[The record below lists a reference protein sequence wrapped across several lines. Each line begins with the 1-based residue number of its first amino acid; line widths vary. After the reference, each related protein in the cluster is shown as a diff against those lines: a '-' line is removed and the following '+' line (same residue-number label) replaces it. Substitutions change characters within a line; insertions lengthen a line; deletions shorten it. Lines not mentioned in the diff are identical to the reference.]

1 MHGRRRELN
10 IGLDLLRGAEAGRGG
25 ILLVEGE
32 PGIGK
37 SRILRELSDAAARH
51 RFSLVCDA
59 ADKPLDQLPDGLS
72 GPHAASWSAQP
83 LLALS
88 AGVGPG
94 AGGRDGGDAG
104 VSPGPAAAPSTP
116 GRLLIVVDDVHCADP
131 ETLRRLDGLLRRT
144 QLSAPLW
151 ILARSTMAHRG
162 DAQQLF
168 DRLGRAGAVRMRLA
182 PLDDHAVA
190 AVAADLL
197 DARPAKSLLA
207 LAAEADGNP
216 LLLVELLAGLQEE
229 GRVQIDQGSAE
240 LVPGELPRRLRG
252 VVYRWVAGLSPGAR
266 ELLEVGAVLG
276 ESFQVDHVAALLG
289 ETPAGLLCGIE
300 SALAAGIL
308 VAGPDALVFRRALV
322 WRAIL
327 DGVPAPVRCAL
338 HRQAGEFLLQVGSS
352 ATDAAAH
359 LISGSRPCSPLS
371 LTRLDAAAGSL
382 LASAPRTAADLAVK
396 SLELTGPVDGER
408 IGRIETAVAALTA
421 ATRLSDAEM
430 LAQSALA
437 GPLPGAAETRL
448 HGRLAAVL
456 LHSGRLAEAASEAAQ
471 VLSEP
476 GLSGPSR
483 DDAEF
488 AMMLGMSAAS
498 QEDPAATTLAEEIL
512 ADPGQRGDAVVTAAL
527 LAQALNRWRESQLS
541 AALDLAR
548 LAVRRGRVG
557 PVASLFPR
565 VILVGM
571 LARLGE
577 LDEAGRLVSDV
588 REDAR
593 QLGLAGQAVSVDFL
607 AARLALLAG
616 RPAEAV
622 AGAEEALGR
631 ADQLGAHLFSL
642 DGLATLATVA
652 LRSGDLRV
660 AGEQV
665 DRFQARIAEY
675 GVAGGH
681 DLCLITAAQVAEAR
695 DGAERS
701 AAQVAALYAAVTS
714 QPAML
719 VAEASVAAWLVR
731 FALRAQDRAHAGAVS
746 AAADRLAADNPGFGA
761 LAAAAAHARGLLRRD
776 PAALRQAATSS
787 CDPWTR
793 ASAAEDLSLLL
804 REQKDFAGAALSL
817 EESLTGYER
826 TAALRDARRVRRRLR
841 GLGIRRRH
849 CTYAHRPKSGWES
862 LTDTERS
869 VSALVAQG
877 LTNQKIASEM
887 FLSPHTVAFHLRQVF
902 RKLDIGSRVDL
913 ARQLTERSR
922 AEVQPDL
929 VPRPG

>member
-1 MHGRRRELN
+1 M
-10 IGLDLLRGAEAGRGG
+10 
-25 ILLVEGE
+25 
-32 PGIGK
+32 
-37 SRILRELSDAAARH
+37 
-51 RFSLVCDA
+51 
-59 ADKPLDQLPDGLS
+59 
-72 GPHAASWSAQP
+72 
-83 LLALS
+83 
-88 AGVGPG
+88 
-94 AGGRDGGDAG
+94 
-104 VSPGPAAAPSTP
+104 
-116 GRLLIVVDDVHCADP
+116 
-131 ETLRRLDGLLRRT
+131 
-144 QLSAPLW
+144 
-151 ILARSTMAHRG
+151 
-162 DAQQLF
+162 
-168 DRLGRAGAVRMRLA
+168 
-182 PLDDHAVA
+182 
-190 AVAADLL
+190 
-197 DARPAKSLLA
+197 
-207 LAAEADGNP
+207 
-216 LLLVELLAGLQEE
+216 LLVELLAGLQEE

-308 VAGPDALVFRRALV
+308 VAAPDALVFRRALV

-327 DGVPAPVRCAL
+327 DGVPAPVRYAL

-359 LISGSRPCSPLS
+359 LISGSRPCSALS

-396 SLELTGPVDGER
+396 SLELTGPVDGAR

-471 VLSEP
+471 VLSEA

-498 QEDPAATTLAEEIL
+498 QEDPAATALAEEIL
-512 ADPGQRGDAVVTAAL
+512 ADPGQRGDAAVTAAL

-548 LAVRRGRVG
+548 LAVRRGRAG

-577 LDEAGRLVSDV
+577 LDEAGRLVSDL

-593 QLGLAGQAVSVDFL
+593 QLGLAGQAVSADFL

-616 RPAEAV
+616 RPAEAA
-622 AGAEEALGR
+622 AGAEEALRR

-652 LRSGDLRV
+652 LRSGDLRA

-731 FALRAQDRAHAGAVS
+731 FALRVQDRAHAGAVS
-746 AAADRLAADNPGFGA
+746 AAADRLAAGNPGFGA
-761 LAAAAAHARGLLRRD
+761 LAAAAAHAGGLLRRD

-787 CDPWTR
+787 CDPWAR

-817 EESLTGYER
+817 EESLNGYER

-849 CTYAHRPKSGWES
+849 CTYANRPRSGWES

-922 AEVQPDL
+922 AGVQPDL
-929 VPRPG
+929 VLRPG